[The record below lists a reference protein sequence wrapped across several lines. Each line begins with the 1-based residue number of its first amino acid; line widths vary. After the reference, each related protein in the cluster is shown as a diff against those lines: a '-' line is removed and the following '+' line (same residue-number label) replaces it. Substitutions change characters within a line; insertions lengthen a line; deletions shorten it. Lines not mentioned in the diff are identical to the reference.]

1 MSAIGAIFNFHQR
14 PFAEE
19 DLCDL
24 TALWHAL
31 RKWGPDGGRIVT
43 TDSLGFCY
51 QAFNTNR
58 EARLEQQPLVAR
70 NGRILAADV
79 RIDNREELFAAAH
92 EGLDSRSTDVEYLL
106 AAHSRWGAKFPF
118 YVVGEY
124 AFALYDPRE
133 RQLLLCRDHI
143 GARPLYFH
151 RNNDRLIV
159 SSQLAP
165 LVDLFGIS
173 RDLEE
178 EYVAGCLS
186 RGPRV
191 GLTPYR
197 QIQAVKPSH
206 MITATA
212 SGRVI
217 EERYWQLEPGREIR
231 FRTDEEYEEAF
242 RYHLRNAVQ
251 APLRTDRP
259 VMIELSGGLDS
270 STVACVAAESIRNKL
285 AQNNRFDTVSYVYDE
300 SPTSDESKFI
310 HCVEDHLGQTGIHVR
325 DEDSSLLPPPGE
337 ELDFVTPNP
346 TLCSFNY
353 HAALCQLMQENGA
366 RVLLSGIGGD
376 QILGA
381 SYDPYPLLA
390 DLLVTRKP
398 LALHR
403 GLRLWSRTLD
413 KPYISLLWHKTI
425 VPVFPWSLQAWC
437 KRDTNK
443 LPSWFNADFVAR
455 HRLREQSLPEPDPFG
470 FCLPSERDRSI
481 SYLSVVKIVSPCYRR
496 ELTCLDG
503 SYPFAHRPLVE
514 FLQAIPFEQF
524 LRPGENRSLM
534 RRALRDVLPE
544 EIARR
549 KTKGDPSEGL
559 FRAIAREV
567 SMMRSFLTDS
577 RVCAYGF
584 MDSAPLFA
592 AIDKARN
599 GLERNAGALLL
610 TISLEFWLR
619 ALEKR
624 PVAKDNAVAAGGRP
638 QFAGGVELK
647 NALPARLMTWRR
659 SWDLTTH

>member
-1 MSAIGAIFNFHQR
+1 MSAFGAIFNFHQR
-14 PFAEE
+14 PFTEE
-19 DLCDL
+19 DLNDL

-70 NGRILAADV
+70 DGRILAADV
-79 RIDNREELFAAAH
+79 RIDNREELFAATR
-92 EGLDSRSTDVEYLL
+92 EVLNSRSTDADYLM
-106 AAHSRWGAKFPF
+106 AAHSRWGPKFPLHI
-118 YVVGEY
+118 VGEY
-124 AFALYDPRE
+124 ALALFDPHE
-133 RQLLLCRDHI
+133 RTLLLCRDHI
-143 GARPLYFH
+143 GARPLYYH
-151 RNNDRLIV
+151 KNRDRLIV

-165 LVDLFGIS
+165 LIDLFDIS
-173 RDLEE
+173 RDIDE
-178 EYVAGCLS
+178 EYVAGCMS

-197 QIQAVKPSH
+197 HIQAVNPAH
-206 MITATA
+206 LLIATE
-212 SGRVI
+212 SGRLI
-217 EERYWQLEPGREIR
+217 EERYWRPEPGREIR
-231 FRTDEEYEEAF
+231 FRTDEEYEDAF
-242 RYHLRNAVQ
+242 RYHLRNAVR

-285 AQNNRFDTVSYVYDE
+285 TETTRFDTVSYVYDE

-310 HCVEDHLGQTGIHVR
+310 HCVENHLGQTGIHVR
-325 DEDSSLLPPPGE
+325 DEDSSLLPP
-337 ELDFVTPNP
+337 LDEKLDLVSANP
-346 TLCSFNY
+346 MVCSFSY
-353 HAALCQLMQENGA
+353 HAALCRLMQESGA
-366 RVLLSGIGGD
+366 RVLLTGIGGD

-403 GLRLWSRTLD
+403 GLRLWSQTLD
-413 KPYISLLWHKTI
+413 KPYISLLWDKAI
-425 VPVFPWSLQAWC
+425 VPVLPRRLQPWC
-437 KRDTNK
+437 RRDSMNR

-455 HRLREQSLPEPDPFG
+455 NKLREQGLPTRDPFG
-470 FCLPSERDRSI
+470 FRFPSDIDRSI
-481 SYLSVVKIVSPCYRR
+481 SYLSVIRSISPCYRR
-496 ELTCLDG
+496 ELTCLDS
-503 SYPFAHRPLVE
+503 SYPFMHRPLVE

-534 RRALRDVLPE
+534 RRALRDGLPE
-544 EIARR
+544 KIARR

-559 FRAIAREV
+559 ARAIAREA
-567 SMMRSFLTDS
+567 STMRSFLKDA
-577 RVCAYGF
+577 RVCTYGF

-592 AIDKARN
+592 AIDRAKN
-599 GLERNAGALLL
+599 GLEQYAGALLL

-619 ALEKR
+619 AIEKR
-624 PVAKDNAVAAGGRP
+624 PVAKDCATVGGSPQLAVA
-638 QFAGGVELK
+638 
-647 NALPARLMTWRR
+647 
-659 SWDLTTH
+659 

>member
-14 PFAEE
+14 PFTQD
-19 DLCDL
+19 DLRDL
-24 TALWHAL
+24 TALWQAL

-70 NGRILAADV
+70 DGRVLAADV
-79 RIDNREELFAAAH
+79 RIDNRDELFAATHDILA
-92 EGLDSRSTDVEYLL
+92 GAVTDVDYLM

-118 YVVGEY
+118 HVVGEY
-124 AFALYDPRE
+124 ALALYEPRE
-133 RQLLLCRDHI
+133 RKLFLCRDHV

-173 RDLEE
+173 REIEE
-178 EYVAGCLS
+178 EYVAGCMS

-197 QIQAVKPSH
+197 QIQAVKPAH
-206 MITATA
+206 MVTVTE
-212 SGRVI
+212 SGRVS
-217 EERYWQLEPGREIR
+217 EERYWQLEPGTEIR

-242 RYHLRNAVQ
+242 RYHVRQAVQ

-270 STVACVAAESIRNKL
+270 STVACVAAESIRNQL
-285 AQNNRFDTVSYVYDE
+285 TQTNRFDTVSYVYEE

-310 HCVEDHLGQTGIHVR
+310 NCVEERLGQTGIHVR
-325 DEDSSLLPPPGE
+325 DEDSSLLPPPE
-337 ELDFVTPNP
+337 VELNVAAPNP
-346 TLCSFNY
+346 MVCSFNY
-353 HAALCQLMQENGA
+353 HAALCQLMQESGA
-366 RVLLSGIGGD
+366 RVLLTGIGGD

-390 DLLVTRKP
+390 DLLLARKP
-398 LALHR
+398 KALHR
-403 GLRLWSRTLD
+403 ELRLWSQTLD
-413 KPYISLLWHKTI
+413 KPYISLLWQKTI
-425 VPVFPWSLQAWC
+425 VPVLPRPVQAWC
-437 KRDTNK
+437 KRETTNR
-443 LPSWFNADFVAR
+443 LPPWFNADFITR
-455 HRLREQSLPEPDPFG
+455 TNLRALQLPTPDPFG
-470 FCLPSERDRSI
+470 FHFPSDIDRSR
-481 SYLSVVKIVSPCYRR
+481 SYLSVIRSVSPCYRR
-496 ELTCLDG
+496 ELTCLDT
-503 SYPFAHRPLVE
+503 SQPFVHRPLVE
-514 FLQAIPFEQF
+514 LLQAIPFEQF

-534 RRALRDVLPE
+534 RRALKNVLPE
-544 EIARR
+544 KIARR

-559 FRAIAREV
+559 ARAIAREA
-567 SMMRSFLTDS
+567 SMVHSYLTDS

-592 AIDKARN
+592 AIERAKH
-599 GLERNAGALLL
+599 GLEQYAGALLL

-619 ALEKR
+619 SLEKR
-624 PVAKDNAVAAGGRP
+624 QTAKVCVAASGRP
-638 QFAGGVELK
+638 QIAV
-647 NALPARLMTWRR
+647 A
-659 SWDLTTH
+659 